1 MKSPAVNPEQALDR
15 SSAAFKMRVSG
26 MSYRQIAGELGVSIG
41 TVHNWLKEWREEYQ
55 LANEEDAHT
64 LRADESARLDSM
76 LLALQPKI
84 EAGEERAIDTAL
96 RIQARRAAL
105 WGIDAPTRAEV
116 AGTVNIKISLE

>member
-1 MKSPAVNPEQALDR
+1 V
-15 SSAAFKMRVSG
+15 SAKPLNSLQVANRAHEAYKLRLAG
-26 MSYRQIAGELGVSIG
+26 HSYREIASMIG
-41 TVHNWLKEWREEYQ
+41 LSKSEVHRCCEEWREDHL
-55 LANEEDAHT
+55 LATEEAAHT